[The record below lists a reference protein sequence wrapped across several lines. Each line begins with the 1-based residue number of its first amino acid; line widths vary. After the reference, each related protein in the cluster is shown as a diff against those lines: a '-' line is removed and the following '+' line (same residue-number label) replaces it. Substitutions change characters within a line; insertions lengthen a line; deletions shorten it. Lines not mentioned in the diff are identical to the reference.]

1 MPCYSQDFNPAEY
14 GKIKTL
20 MKYRLLDL
28 TNANLIESVYNAIN
42 SITLGD
48 MREFL
53 RVTGYLQV

>member
-1 MPCYSQDFNPAEY
+1 
-14 GKIKTL
+14 